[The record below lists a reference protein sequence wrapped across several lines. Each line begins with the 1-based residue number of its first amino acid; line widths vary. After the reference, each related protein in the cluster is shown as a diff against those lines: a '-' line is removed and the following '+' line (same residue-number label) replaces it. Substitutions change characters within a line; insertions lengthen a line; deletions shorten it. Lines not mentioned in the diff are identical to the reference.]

1 MHITRSSLL
10 TKLLIL
16 ILLIAVLTALI
27 KINGQLDQLL
37 GQVEREKREV
47 AIQTQA
53 NAGLADAIERSG
65 DPGQI
70 EDVARDKLGLV
81 KQGEI
86 IFIPMGDMG
95 D

>member
-1 MHITRSSLL
+1 MHLTRSSLL
-10 TKLLIL
+10 TKVLIL

-27 KINGQLDQLL
+27 RINGQLDHLL
-37 GQVEREKREV
+37 TQVENEKRQV
-47 AIQTQA
+47 ATQTQI
-53 NAGLADAIERSG
+53 NESLAEDIEHSG

-86 IFIPMGDMG
+86 IFIPMGD
-95 D
+95 